1 MRKRHQAF
9 NISLKAKR
17 EINNYLKI
25 DNIRSEEELKE
36 SLKNFFFDKIKEEDV
51 ENEEEDLLEDDN
63 NILEFETPKKHDNV
77 PQTED
82 FKISENAIIS
92 NFQSDIYKLIKNDD
106 KKEKINFSD
115 FIKELSEDDIKNIK
129 IEELINVD
137 ENKLLD
143 LENKLN
149 ELKDVCDENNNS
161 EISNIIDYYIQEVK
175 NKRDNMNY
183 FTDNL
188 DKIDTITFEKNGN
201 IISFK

>member
-51 ENEEEDLLEDDN
+51 ENEEEDLFEDDN

-77 PQTED
+77 PQTEE

-92 NFQSDIYKLIKNDD
+92 NFQSDIFKLIKND
-106 KKEKINFSD
+106 
-115 FIKELSEDDIKNIK
+115 
-129 IEELINVD
+129 
-137 ENKLLD
+137 NK
-143 LENKLN
+143 
-149 ELKDVCDENNNS
+149 
-161 EISNIIDYYIQEVK
+161 K
-175 NKRDNMNY
+175 NKQN
-183 FTDNL
+183 
-188 DKIDTITFEKNGN
+188 
-201 IISFK
+201 

>member
-51 ENEEEDLLEDDN
+51 ENEEEDLFEDDN

-77 PQTED
+77 PQTEE

-92 NFQSDIYKLIKNDD
+92 NFQSDIFKLIKNDD

-149 ELKDVCDENNNS
+149 ELKDVCDENKNT

-188 DKIDTITFEKNGN
+188 DKIDTISFEKNGN
-201 IISFK
+201 IITFK

>member
-17 EINNYLKI
+17 EINNHLKI
-25 DNIRSEEELKE
+25 DGVRSEEELKE

-51 ENEEEDLLEDDN
+51 ENEEEDLFEDDN

-77 PQTED
+77 PQTEE

-92 NFQSDIYKLIKNDD
+92 NFQSDIFKLIKNDD

-149 ELKDVCDENNNS
+149 ELKDVCDENNNT

-201 IISFK
+201 IITFK

>member
-17 EINNYLKI
+17 EINNHLKI
-25 DNIRSEEELKE
+25 DGVRSEEELKE

-51 ENEEEDLLEDDN
+51 ENEEEDLFEDDN

-77 PQTED
+77 PQTEE

-92 NFQSDIYKLIKNDD
+92 NFQSDIFKLIKNDD

-115 FIKELSEDDIKNIK
+115 FIKALSEDDIKNIK

-149 ELKDVCDENNNS
+149 ELKDVCDENKNT
-161 EISNIIDYYIQEVK
+161 EISNIIDYYIQEVN

-201 IISFK
+201 IITFK

>member
-51 ENEEEDLLEDDN
+51 ENEEEDLFEDDN

-77 PQTED
+77 PQTEE

-92 NFQSDIYKLIKNDD
+92 NFQSDIFKLIKNDD

>member
-51 ENEEEDLLEDDN
+51 ENEEEDLFEDDN

-77 PQTED
+77 PQTEE

-92 NFQSDIYKLIKNDD
+92 NFQSDIFKLIKNDD

-115 FIKELSEDDIKNIK
+115 FIKELSEEDIKNIK

-149 ELKDVCDENNNS
+149 ELKDVCEENNNS

-188 DKIDTITFEKNGN
+188 DKIDTISFEKNGN
-201 IISFK
+201 IITFK

>member
-51 ENEEEDLLEDDN
+51 ENEEEDLFEDDN

-77 PQTED
+77 PQTEE

-92 NFQSDIYKLIKNDD
+92 NFQSDIFKLIKNDD

-149 ELKDVCDENNNS
+149 ELKDVCEENKNT
-161 EISNIIDYYIQEVK
+161 EICNIIDYYIQEVK

-188 DKIDTITFEKNGN
+188 DKIDTISFEKNGN
-201 IISFK
+201 IITFK

>member
-51 ENEEEDLLEDDN
+51 ENEEEDLFEDDN

-77 PQTED
+77 PQTEE

-92 NFQSDIYKLIKNDD
+92 NFQSDIFKLIKNDD

-149 ELKDVCDENNNS
+149 ELKDVCDENKNT

-201 IISFK
+201 IITFK

>member
-51 ENEEEDLLEDDN
+51 ENEEEDLFEDDN

-77 PQTED
+77 PQTEE

-92 NFQSDIYKLIKNDD
+92 NFQSDIFKLIKNDD

-149 ELKDVCDENNNS
+149 ELKDVCEENNNS

-201 IISFK
+201 IITFK

>member
-137 ENKLLD
+137 ENKLLN

-149 ELKDVCDENNNS
+149 ELKDVCEENNNS

-201 IISFK
+201 IITFK

>member
-51 ENEEEDLLEDDN
+51 ENEEEDLFEDDN

-77 PQTED
+77 PQTEE

-92 NFQSDIYKLIKNDD
+92 NFQSDIFKLIKNDD

-149 ELKDVCDENNNS
+149 ELKDVYEENNNS

-188 DKIDTITFEKNGN
+188 DKIDTISFEKNGN
-201 IISFK
+201 IITFK

>member
-51 ENEEEDLLEDDN
+51 ENEEEDLFEDDN
-63 NILEFETPKKHDNV
+63 NISEFETTKKHDNV
-77 PQTED
+77 PQTEE

-92 NFQSDIYKLIKNDD
+92 NFQSDIFKLIKNDD

-149 ELKDVCDENNNS
+149 ELKDVCDENKNT

-201 IISFK
+201 IITFK

>member
-51 ENEEEDLLEDDN
+51 ENEEEDLFEDDN

-77 PQTED
+77 PQTEE

-92 NFQSDIYKLIKNDD
+92 NFQSDIFKLIKNDN
-106 KKEKINFSD
+106 KKAKINFSD
-115 FIKELSEDDIKNIK
+115 FIKELSEEDIKNIK

-149 ELKDVCDENNNS
+149 ELKDVCDENKNT

-188 DKIDTITFEKNGN
+188 DKIDTISFEKNGN
-201 IISFK
+201 IITFK

>member
-17 EINNYLKI
+17 EINNHLKI
-25 DNIRSEEELKE
+25 DGVRSEEELKE

-51 ENEEEDLLEDDN
+51 ENEEEDLFEDDN

-92 NFQSDIYKLIKNDD
+92 NFQSDIFKLIKNDD

-149 ELKDVCDENNNS
+149 ELKDVCDENKNT

-201 IISFK
+201 IITFK

>member
-51 ENEEEDLLEDDN
+51 ENEEEDLFEDDN

-77 PQTED
+77 PQTEE

-92 NFQSDIYKLIKNDD
+92 NFQSDIFKLIKNDD

-115 FIKELSEDDIKNIK
+115 FIKALSEDDIKNIK

-137 ENKLLD
+137 ENKLLN

-149 ELKDVCDENNNS
+149 ELKDVCEENNNS

-188 DKIDTITFEKNGN
+188 DKIDTISFEKNGN
-201 IISFK
+201 IITFK

>member
-51 ENEEEDLLEDDN
+51 ENEEEDLFEDDN

-77 PQTED
+77 PQTEE

-92 NFQSDIYKLIKNDD
+92 NFQSDIFKLIKNDD

-115 FIKELSEDDIKNIK
+115 FIKALSEDDIKNIK

-149 ELKDVCDENNNS
+149 ELKDVCDENKNT

-188 DKIDTITFEKNGN
+188 DKIDTISFEKNGN
-201 IISFK
+201 IITFK

>member
-51 ENEEEDLLEDDN
+51 ENEEEDLFEDDN

-77 PQTED
+77 PQTEE

-92 NFQSDIYKLIKNDD
+92 NFQSDIFKLIKNDD

-137 ENKLLD
+137 ENKLLN

-149 ELKDVCDENNNS
+149 ELKDVCEENNNS

-188 DKIDTITFEKNGN
+188 DKIDTISFEKNGN
-201 IISFK
+201 IITFK

>member
-77 PQTED
+77 PQTEE

-92 NFQSDIYKLIKNDD
+92 NFQSDIFKLIKNDD

-137 ENKLLD
+137 ENKLLN

-149 ELKDVCDENNNS
+149 ELKDVCEENNNS

-201 IISFK
+201 IITFK

>member
-51 ENEEEDLLEDDN
+51 ENEEEDLFEDDN

-77 PQTED
+77 PQTEE

-92 NFQSDIYKLIKNDD
+92 NFQSDIFKLIKNDD

-115 FIKELSEDDIKNIK
+115 FIKALSEDDIKNIK

-137 ENKLLD
+137 ENKLLN

-149 ELKDVCDENNNS
+149 ELKDVCEENNNS
-161 EISNIIDYYIQEVK
+161 EISNII
-175 NKRDNMNY
+175 
-183 FTDNL
+183 
-188 DKIDTITFEKNGN
+188 TFK
-201 IISFK
+201 

>member
-51 ENEEEDLLEDDN
+51 ENEEEDLFEDDN

-77 PQTED
+77 PQTEE

-92 NFQSDIYKLIKNDD
+92 NFQSDIFKLIKNDD

-149 ELKDVCDENNNS
+149 ELKDVCDENNNT

-201 IISFK
+201 IITFK

>member
-51 ENEEEDLLEDDN
+51 ENEEEDLFEDDN

-77 PQTED
+77 PQTEE

-92 NFQSDIYKLIKNDD
+92 NFQSDIFKLIKNDD

-115 FIKELSEDDIKNIK
+115 FIKALSEDDIKNIK

-149 ELKDVCDENNNS
+149 ELKDVCEENNNS

-188 DKIDTITFEKNGN
+188 DKIDTISFEKNGN
-201 IISFK
+201 IITFK

>member
-51 ENEEEDLLEDDN
+51 ENEEEDLFEDDN

-77 PQTED
+77 PQTEE

-92 NFQSDIYKLIKNDD
+92 NFQSDIFKLIKNDD

-149 ELKDVCDENNNS
+149 ELKDVCDENNNT

>member
-51 ENEEEDLLEDDN
+51 ENEEEDLFEDDN

-92 NFQSDIYKLIKNDD
+92 NFQSDIFKLIKNDD

-149 ELKDVCDENNNS
+149 ELKDVCDENKNT

-201 IISFK
+201 IITFK

>member
-17 EINNYLKI
+17 EINNHLKI
-25 DNIRSEEELKE
+25 DGVRSEEELKE

-51 ENEEEDLLEDDN
+51 ENEEEDLFEDDN
-63 NILEFETPKKHDNV
+63 NISEFETPKKHDNV
-77 PQTED
+77 PQTEE

-92 NFQSDIYKLIKNDD
+92 NFQSDIFKLIKNDD

-149 ELKDVCDENNNS
+149 ELKDVCDENKNT

-201 IISFK
+201 IITFK

>member
-51 ENEEEDLLEDDN
+51 ENEEEDLFEDDN

-77 PQTED
+77 PQTEE

-92 NFQSDIYKLIKNDD
+92 NFQSDIFKLIKNDD

-149 ELKDVCDENNNS
+149 ELKDVCEENNNS

-188 DKIDTITFEKNGN
+188 DKIDTISFEKNGN
-201 IISFK
+201 IITFK

>member
-51 ENEEEDLLEDDN
+51 ENEEEDLFEDDN

-77 PQTED
+77 PQTEE

-92 NFQSDIYKLIKNDD
+92 NFQSDIFKLIKNDD

-115 FIKELSEDDIKNIK
+115 FIKELSEEDIKNIK

-137 ENKLLD
+137 ENKLLN

-149 ELKDVCDENNNS
+149 ELKDVCEENNNS

-188 DKIDTITFEKNGN
+188 DKIDTISFEKNGN
-201 IISFK
+201 IITFK

>member
-51 ENEEEDLLEDDN
+51 ENEEEDLFEDDN

-77 PQTED
+77 PQTEE

-92 NFQSDIYKLIKNDD
+92 NFQSDIFKLIKNDD

-149 ELKDVCDENNNS
+149 ELKDVCDENKNT

>member
-17 EINNYLKI
+17 EINNHLKI
-25 DNIRSEEELKE
+25 DGVRSEEELKE

-51 ENEEEDLLEDDN
+51 ENEEEDLFEDDN
-63 NILEFETPKKHDNV
+63 NISEFETPKKHDNV
-77 PQTED
+77 PQTEE

-92 NFQSDIYKLIKNDD
+92 NFQSDIFKLIKNDD

-149 ELKDVCDENNNS
+149 ELKDVCDENKNT

-188 DKIDTITFEKNGN
+188 DKIDTISFEKNGN
-201 IISFK
+201 IITFK

>member
-17 EINNYLKI
+17 EINNHLKI
-25 DNIRSEEELKE
+25 DGVRSEEELKE

-51 ENEEEDLLEDDN
+51 ENEEEDLFEDDN

-77 PQTED
+77 PQTEE

-92 NFQSDIYKLIKNDD
+92 NFQSDIFKLIKNDD

-149 ELKDVCDENNNS
+149 ELKDVCDENKNT

-201 IISFK
+201 IITFK

>member
-51 ENEEEDLLEDDN
+51 ENEEEDLFEDDN
-63 NILEFETPKKHDNV
+63 NISEFETPKKHDNV
-77 PQTED
+77 PQTEE

-92 NFQSDIYKLIKNDD
+92 NFQSDIFKLIKNDD

-149 ELKDVCDENNNS
+149 ELKDVCDENKNT

-201 IISFK
+201 IITFK

>member
-51 ENEEEDLLEDDN
+51 ENEEEDLFEDDN

-77 PQTED
+77 PQTEE

-92 NFQSDIYKLIKNDD
+92 NFQSDIFKLIKNDD

-201 IISFK
+201 IITFK